1 MLFSQQTLARHW
13 HNTKKMVGQTWNHAV
28 KMGQQLDAGMNVG
41 KRLLGALTPLLD
53 GLGAGHHV
61 KSIMPAFKAYDE
73 GRSNIM
79 YGVNNVQT
87 HYDRIR
93 RQVPEIG
100 LY

>member
-1 MLFSQQTLARHW
+1 MLFNGQTLARHW
-13 HNTKKMVGQTWNHAV
+13 HNTKKMVGNTWNHAV
-28 KMGQQLDAGMNVG
+28 KLGQQLDHGMNVG

-61 KSIMPAFKAYDE
+61 KPIMSGIKAYDQ
-73 GRSNIM
+73 GRSDVM
-79 YGVNNVQT
+79 YGVHNVQT

-100 LY
+100 L